1 MTWDILILTM
11 STRQKF
17 IHELLKVLE
26 PQRNDQVNILIRTC
40 DPQYTLGENRDMLR
54 RSSRA
59 QYINFVDDDDM
70 VPDDY
75 VSTILPLLDGVD
87 QIGFQLQCYIDGRP
101 LSEKTFHSLQ
111 FNGWY
116 QDVNGYYRDISH
128 LNSMRR
134 ELALLEPMEGG
145 HGEDK
150 RWSDRMR
157 GKVKT
162 EHYIPRVMYH
172 YYFNTKKNQGAPC
185 PKCGSES
192 TVLVEIGT
200 HCNGCGVLFAEHPI
214 QKSCL
219 WV

>member
-1 MTWDILILTM
+1 
-11 STRQKF
+11 
-17 IHELLKVLE
+17 
-26 PQRNDQVNILIRTC
+26 
-40 DPQYTLGENRDMLR
+40 LR
-54 RSSRA
+54 RASNA
-59 QYINFVDDDDM
+59 EYIAFVDDDDL
-70 VPDDY
+70 VAPDY

-87 QIGFQLQCYIDGRP
+87 QIGFELQCYIDAVALP
-101 LSEKTFHSLQ
+101 KKTIHSLRHT
-111 FNGWY
+111 GWFE
-116 QDVNGYYRDISH
+116 NALGYFRDISH
-128 LNSMRR
+128 LNPMRR

-185 PKCGSES
+185 PKCASES
-192 TVLVEIGT
+192 TVLVETGT
-200 HCNGCGVLFAEHPI
+200 WCNGCGVLFSEHPI

>member
-1 MTWDILILTM
+1 M
-11 STRQKF
+11 SSRTRF
-17 IHELLKVLE
+17 LYNLLSSLM
-26 PQRNDQVNILIRTC
+26 PQVESVGNVEVKIRKC
-40 DPQYTLGENRDMLR
+40 DPQLTLGENRELLR
-54 RSSRA
+54 YASGGNY
-59 QYINFVDDDDM
+59 QNFIDDDDCID
-70 VPDDY
+70 PNY

-87 QIGFQLQCYIDGRP
+87 QIGFELQCYIDGRP

-111 FNGWY
+111 FSGWY

-128 LNSMRR
+128 LNPMLR

-162 EHYIPRVMYH
+162 EHYIPRVLYH

-185 PKCGSES
+185 QKCQSTS

-200 HCNGCGVLFAEHPI
+200 HCNSCGVLFSKHPI